1 MHRQPTEDQLH
12 TPDQDPGPMTGAE
25 LDTLRRACGW
35 EREDLADL
43 CRVQTR
49 TIKHWQS
56 GRAAVP
62 DQVARFVRA
71 QALWLQEL
79 TARTLRQYAEVL
91 ELAKVHSAGQPLEVV
106 LLRYKDQADI
116 AGADAAEA
124 LTPAT
129 HAALT
134 LRVMLALQAQGAEVR
149 LVWFDAL
156 AFGEWA
162 YQHGVSD
169 TSASRAAWAAGEGL
183 QGQTRAYG
191 SGLACPGV

>member
-1 MHRQPTEDQLH
+1 MTNPQT
-12 TPDQDPGPMTGAE
+12 MTGAE

-43 CRVQTR
+43 CQVQTR

-79 TARTLRQYAEVL
+79 TARTLREYAQVL
-91 ELAKVHSAGQPLEVV
+91 EQARADKLGAPLEVV
-106 LLRYKDQADI
+106 LVRYKDHAHI
-116 AGADAAEA
+116 VGGNGLET
-124 LTPAT
+124 LTPPL

-134 LRVMLALQAQGAEVR
+134 LRVMLALQAQGLEVR
-149 LVWFDAL
+149 LVWFDPV
-156 AFGEWA
+156 AFDEWA
-162 YQHGVSD
+162 KRQGVGDSQ
-169 TSASRAAWAAGEGL
+169 ANRAAWAAGEGL
-183 QGQTRAYG
+183 DAQICAYG
-191 SGLACPGV
+191 SGAH